1 MNINLITSE
10 ELGLVMQKLEALD
23 KKVEQLTSGIST
35 KPLYTITEACELLDV
50 SKRTLQRYRDN
61 GLLSFTQVNDKI
73 MFQKADI
80 EAFLNRFRVE
90 SFAKKGG
97 AYVGK

>member
-1 MNINLITSE
+1 
-10 ELGLVMQKLEALD
+10 MQKLEALD
-23 KKVEQLTSGIST
+23 KKVEQLATGIST
-35 KPLYTITEACELLDV
+35 KSLYTIADTCELLNV

-80 EAFLNRFRVE
+80 EAFLNRNRVE

-97 AYVGK
+97 AHVSK